1 MTVSIF
7 GAWVVNCPQG
17 EARLCFV
24 CARKQWK
31 QPKCAVCAMFTLSCL
46 HFHPSLLSLFSA
58 YSGLHTPSTYWVL
71 LLLLIFHVLVVLLLL
86 TLFSP
91 KWPTLVSVLFVLL
104 FFSCC
109 CCCVCD
115 EFRRM
120 TIVAC
125 ESVWVRVC
133 VCGSLSECVRY
144 RDSDSLKWLF
154 VSTHR
159 LSGQ

>member
-1 MTVSIF
+1 MTYAQFVWMTVSIF

-46 HFHPSLLSLFSA
+46 HFHPSLLFPVGPTHPKHLLSIAASA
-58 YSGLHTPSTYWVL
+58 YFPRSCCFVDIVFAQVADFSQC
-71 LLLLIFHVLVVLLLL
+71 VVC
-86 TLFSP
+86 F
-91 KWPTLVSVLFVLL
+91 VVLL
-104 FFSCC
+104 FF
-109 CCCVCD
+109 V
-115 EFRRM
+115 
-120 TIVAC
+120 VVVVVV
-125 ESVWVRVC
+125 SVTNFAAWRSFRVC
-133 VCGSLSECVRY
+133 ACGSLSECVRY